1 MADPPSRAEDRGHAS
16 LSLRNSE
23 HAPVCVVGG
32 MSSICHAFE
41 RAFSTLGF
49 RVQPQARV
57 EIVLDAPR
65 GFAIQTLYRMET
77 AAKVVVVAWNSCPE
91 HTEDLLELQ
100 PDALLSDEFFLRQD
114 IENAFGNVLRL
125 VCDGQRYTF
134 APGPRSLL
142 STREREVLR
151 CVALGWDNRRIGQ
164 HLRICEQ
171 TVKNRLRTV
180 YRKLGLQGRV
190 HAALYYWQVGNQT
203 TTQTPGCRRG
213 AFQPRY
219 LGTDIVAP

>member
-1 MADPPSRAEDRGHAS
+1 MADPPSRADGRDHAS
-16 LSLRNSE
+16 LSRWNREQPS
-23 HAPVCVVGG
+23 VCVIGG
-32 MSSICHAFE
+32 MPSICHTFE
-41 RAFSTLGF
+41 RWFSALGS

-77 AAKVVVVAWNSCPE
+77 AAKVVVVTWNSCPE

-114 IENAFGNVLRL
+114 IEYALGNVLRL
-125 VCDGQRYTF
+125 VCEGRRYTF

-142 STREREVLR
+142 SMREREVLR

-190 HAALYYWQVGNQT
+190 HAALYYWQVGDQT
-203 TTQTPGCRRG
+203 TTQAPGCRLG
-213 AFQPRY
+213 VFQ
-219 LGTDIVAP
+219 